1 MELQVKE
8 FELPKDGNFS
18 EEEVKGLNAI
28 VAHFNEQL
36 KNIASALKDPETI
49 MADVKSQFEAL
60 GLSAEKMKKLEEAL
74 EKQGSTLTQLKNGR
88 KAADPN
94 TVGAK
99 IKAFVEDEAMIKSV
113 MAGNRMGVDL
123 TLKDVGPMMTTNSDV
138 KPVVD
143 LLSTEVDRTIHAAP
157 TEPNAIYPRLL
168 KGTANAKNI
177 TWINRVDGE
186 GGSAWIEEGQLKPLK
201 DWGYE
206 SETATAKKIAVSA
219 KVSTEMLYDFA
230 FMRSEIETLLRKDLM
245 DKVNESV
252 LTGSGVGAE
261 ILGVTTNAAG
271 YTATELNGKV
281 EKPNYGDA
289 VRAAVLQM
297 RLLNFTPN
305 TLFINPT
312 DKALIDLSKDT
323 TGHYLTTEIRALMSG
338 ISIVETT
345 NIEAGQ
351 FLLMDTAAWTVRV
364 YEQLRLEY
372 GWENDDF
379 RKNMV
384 TVIAEMRLFSY
395 QNSIDKGAI
404 VYDSFDTVMAAI
416 KAA

>member
-1 MELQVKE
+1 MELKVKE

-36 KNIASALKDPETI
+36 KGFAAELKDPDEI
-49 MADVKSQFEAL
+49 MADVKSQFETL

-74 EKQGSTLTQLKNGR
+74 EKQGTTLTQLKNGR

-99 IKAFVEDEAMIKSV
+99 IKAFIEDKNMIEDVKT
-113 MAGNRMGVDL
+113 GKRMGVDL
-123 TLKDVGPMMTTNSDV
+123 TLKEVGPMMTTNSDV

-143 LLSTEVDRTIHAAP
+143 LLSTEVDRTIHSAP
-157 TEPNAIYPRLL
+157 TEPNAVYPRLL

-206 SETATAKKIAVSA
+206 SESATAKKIAVST

-252 LTGSGVGAE
+252 LTGTGVGAE

-281 EKPNYGDA
+281 QMPNYGDA

-297 RLLNFTPN
+297 RLLNFTPD

-338 ISIVETT
+338 ITIVETT
-345 NIEAGQ
+345 NIEAGK

-416 KAA
+416 KTA